1 MRLSFQELFTQ
12 PSRIAGEAFL
22 KRWYFWATHSRR
34 EPMIKVAETIKVHWG
49 GVLNWFDSKMTT
61 GYLEGLNSLV
71 QAAKSRAR
79 GYRTSRNLIT
89 MAYLIGGKLHFNL
102 PT

>member
-1 MRLSFQELFTQ
+1 MV
-12 PSRIAGEAFL
+12 
-22 KRWYFWATHSRR
+22 
-34 EPMIKVAETIKVHWG
+34 KVAKTIKAHWE
-49 GVLNWFDSKMTT
+49 GVLNWFESKMTT
-61 GYLEGLNSLV
+61 GFLEGLNSLV

-79 GYRTSRNLIT
+79 GYRTSRNLMA